1 MRTLIESFRN
11 FMYWLWLIFQTYPRH
26 LQVKGFASACII
38 ACFFKFDK
46 KIRCIMA
53 VNTIQ
58 FFSKKNPLVLFY
70 RSRLWKLRIT
80 ILAGIKFFKKSQ
92 IPEVTIDFTQI
103 TLLKIC
109 KQSSIFILQVWAK
122 SVEEKC
128 NRNNVKSCKQIMNWL
143 VYKLGRY
150 LFCYC
155 FHRRYR
161 STTLH
166 VAGCIS

>member
-1 MRTLIESFRN
+1 MANQRDPRN
-11 FMYWLWLIFQTYPRH
+11 QLKIAIF
-26 LQVKGFASACII
+26 LKAE
-38 ACFFKFDK
+38 
-46 KIRCIMA
+46 
-53 VNTIQ
+53 NTISLNKRMAGMETNWDLTWN
-58 FFSKKNPLVLFY
+58 FFCLFVFCAL
-70 RSRLWKLRIT
+70 RKLTRGNNWLYT
-80 ILAGIKFFKKSQ
+80 NK
-92 IPEVTIDFTQI
+92 I

-109 KQSSIFILQVWAK
+109 KQSSIFILQVSAK